1 MRRFVALRRI
11 VRDAFGHFNA
21 DDGWAMAS
29 HLAVSAIM
37 ALFPFLIFAAALASF
52 LGADAFSETAVHLVF
67 DTWPKEVAE
76 PIAKEVA
83 SVLGV
88 RRGDVLTFGVVL
100 AAFFASN
107 GVEALRLS
115 LNRAYRVEENRSFF
129 FLRLQS
135 LGFVLIATLGFMA
148 ISVLLVIAPVAANI
162 ALSRMEWLE
171 PYMGTITLWR
181 YIIAVVVLVFALVV
195 VHISLPA
202 GRRTLVDVLPGI
214 AFTLLGWIAGSSL
227 FAAYLGRFSSYTTTY
242 AGLASI
248 MIAVVFLYIISVI
261 FILGGELNAAIIRY
275 REARRA
281 VAG

>member
-1 MRRFVALRRI
+1 MVALRRI

-52 LGADAFSETAVHLVF
+52 LGADAFADTAVHIVF

-76 PIAKEVA
+76 PLAREVRN
-83 SVLGV
+83 VLGV

-115 LNRAYRVEENRSFF
+115 LNRAYRVEERRSMI

-135 LGFVLIATLGFMA
+135 LGFVLIATLGFTA

-162 ALSRMEWLE
+162 AVSRIEWIE

-181 YIIAVVVLVFALVV
+181 YIVAVVVLVFALVV
-195 VHISLPA
+195 VHIWLPA
-202 GRRTLVDVLPGI
+202 GSRKLTDIIPGI
-214 AFTLLGWIAGSSL
+214 IFTLLGWIAGSSI

-248 MIAVVFLYIISVI
+248 MVAVVFLYIISAI
-261 FILGGELNAAIIRY
+261 FILGGEINAAIMRY